1 MMGSNPVVINNKM
14 RKCATKL
21 LKKER
26 ILVTSRFQITIK
38 SESRLNKLR
47 TELDLGSS
55 LRLQSRVETLMSPI
69 TR

>member
-1 MMGSNPVVINNKM
+1 MGSNPVVINNKM

-21 LKKER
+21 LNKEKIR
-26 ILVTSRFQITIK
+26 SRFQITIK